1 MYLAISVGTTFAA
14 LAMLVCE
21 FRRTERLRRALRTK
35 IAEAESFERTSKSME
50 GRWETEKNLRRAS
63 ADQCHRLRKALQE
76 SEDVTCRL
84 RQELQAARQGEELTQ
99 SEHDEAIKRLTEA
112 EKQVAA
118 LKYERRKLE
127 EKLIAERE
135 SAEHWKEECD
145 RQAVGRLT
153 AEGRIYRE
161 IANILSYDGT
171 AAGQEDVNE

>member
-1 MYLAISVGTTFAA
+1 MYLAISVATSFAA

-21 FRRTERLRRALRTK
+21 MRRVERLRHALRTK
-35 IAEAESFERTSKSME
+35 TAEAESFQRVADTME
-50 GRWETEKNLRRAS
+50 GRWNAEQSLHRATI
-63 ADQCHRLRKALQE
+63 DQRDRLRKALTDSEE
-76 SEDVTCRL
+76 SCCRL
-84 RQELQAARQGEELTQ
+84 RQDLHKSRQDEELTQ
-99 SEHDEAIKRLTEA
+99 SEHDECIRRLTDA
-112 EKQVAA
+112 EKQLAV

-127 EKLIAERE
+127 EKLIGERE

-161 IANILSYDGT
+161 IANILAYDGT